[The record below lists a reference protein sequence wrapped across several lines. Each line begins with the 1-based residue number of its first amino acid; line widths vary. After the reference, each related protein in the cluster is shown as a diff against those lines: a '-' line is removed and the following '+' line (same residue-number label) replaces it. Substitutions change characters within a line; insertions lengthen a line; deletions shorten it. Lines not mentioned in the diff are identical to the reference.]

1 MKLLQGV
8 IRPDW
13 LISGEKGKFYID
25 NGKKH
30 LESNYF
36 LTIDIKK
43 FYDNCEREYVYLFFK
58 NRLLMSGD
66 AAGVC
71 TDIITCNGGI
81 PTGCPTLYQ

>member
-1 MKLLQGV
+1 MTKTIKKYGITQCALYKCRGPKRLKKLLRLTDDEYKDITV
-8 IRPDW
+8 IA
-13 LISGEKGKFYID
+13 
-25 NGKKH
+25 
-30 LESNYF
+30 
-36 LTIDIKK
+36 K

-81 PTGCPTLYQ
+81 PTLYQ